1 MILIKYYKLLIFFI
15 AFGAIVACAP
25 DKEKLKKVRK
35 IKTEIGVEKATEV
48 TINYTDSGNLRAKIY
63 SPLIEHYQQKAEP
76 YSEMKKGVK
85 GFFYNNYG
93 KIESSLTAEYA
104 ISYETRRIVVV
115 KNNVKV
121 LNMRGEE
128 LETEKLIWDQQKE
141 KIYTDKFVKIKTP
154 DEILY
159 GNGLES
165 NQSFTRYR
173 INKLRGRI
181 TVK

>member
-1 MILIKYYKLLIFFI
+1 MNLAQFHKIYLLFIITIIFFS
-15 AFGAIVACAP
+15 CNNEN
-25 DKEKLKKVRK
+25 EKLKKISK
-35 IKTEIGVEKATEV
+35 IKIVSGVERATEV
-48 TINYTDSGNLRAKIY
+48 MINYTDSGFLRARIY
-63 SPLIEHYQQKAEP
+63 SPLIERHSQKAEP

-85 GFFYNNYG
+85 GFFYDNNG

-104 ISYETRRIVVV
+104 ISYENRRIIIV

-121 LNMRGEE
+121 LNIRGEE
-128 LETEKLIWDQQKE
+128 LETEKLTWDQQKE
-141 KIYTDKFVKIKTP
+141 TIYTDKFVKIKTP

-165 NQSFTRYR
+165 NQNFTRYR

-181 TVK
+181 SVK

>member
-1 MILIKYYKLLIFFI
+1 MRFIKFKNLIWVLYSFFALISCN
-15 AFGAIVACAP
+15 A
-25 DKEKLKKVRK
+25 DEEKLKKVSK
-35 IKTEIGVEKATEV
+35 IKIDTGVERATEV
-48 TINYTDSGNLRAKIY
+48 TINYTDSGFLRAKIY

-85 GFFYNNYG
+85 GFFYDNNG

-104 ISYETRRIVVV
+104 ISYETRRIIIV
-115 KNNVKV
+115 KNNVRV

-128 LETEKLIWDQQKE
+128 METEKLIWDQQKE

-165 NQSFTRYR
+165 NQSFTQYR